1 GFLLTLIGNIAF
13 AGVLAGFWW
22 HSRAA
27 KSAAKAE
34 SQQANSA
41 AQVPGSGS
49 AAASPAPAETPL
61 VPVQISSQ
69 RLQSIGV
76 KTGEVERRPVE
87 DEIRV
92 TGNVAVDETRLAYV
106 QVRFRSEEH
115 TSELQSPCNLVCRL
129 LLEKKKKTN

>member
-1 GFLLTLIGNIAF
+1 MKNYRPGFLRALIGNIAF

-34 SQQANSA
+34 SQPSSAA
-41 AQVPGSGS
+41 AQVS
-49 AAASPAPAETPL
+49 AAGSKPASPAPTETPL
-61 VPVQISSQ
+61 VPVQLSPQ

-76 KTGEVERRPVE
+76 KTGQVERRPVE

-106 QVRFRSEEH
+106 HGRFSAY
-115 TSELQSPCNLVCRL
+115 LQ
-129 LLEKKKKTN
+129 KGFADATYQYFAKGQT